1 MKINN
6 KSLNV
11 PSLYIYKNASEKTR
25 GIKDEMKID
34 SEKGFS
40 VVTTRFD
47 AVYYKYHEFP
57 TRISYHITHDEL
69 LNKKSF
75 IEKQKYI
82 VYVMDSEATASEK
95 EIFNSIDNN
104 ISCNVK

>member
-11 PSLYIYKNASEKTR
+11 PSLYIYKNNSAKKKGIREQMEKASLT
-25 GIKDEMKID
+25 
-34 SEKGFS
+34 GFS
-40 VVTTRFD
+40 IITTRFD
-47 AVYYKYHEFP
+47 AVYLKYHDYP
-57 TRISYHITHDEL
+57 MRITYHITHDEL

-82 VYVMDSEATASEK
+82 VHVVNGEATASEK

>member
-11 PSLYIYKNASEKTR
+11 PSLYVYKNASEKTR

-34 SEKGFS
+34 LEKGFS
-40 VVTTRFD
+40 VVTRRFD
-47 AVYYKYHEFP
+47 AVYFKYRGFP
-57 TRISYHITHDEL
+57 VRITYHITHDDL
-69 LNKKSF
+69 IAKKAF

-82 VYVMDSEATASEK
+82 VYVMSGEVTDAEK

-104 ISCNVK
+104 ISYSVK

>member
-1 MKINN
+1 MKEI
-6 KSLNV
+6 
-11 PSLYIYKNASEKTR
+11 PSLYIYKNKKEKR
-25 GIKDEMKID
+25 NGIKDRMDNAVIYD
-34 SEKGFS
+34 YAI
-40 VVTTRFD
+40 VTKRFD
-47 AVYYKYHEFP
+47 AVYIQYRGGFLH
-57 TRISYHITHDEL
+57 TSYHITHDEL

-82 VYVMDSEATASEK
+82 VYVVNGEATASEK

>member
-11 PSLYIYKNASEKTR
+11 PSLYVYKNASEKTR
-25 GIKDEMKID
+25 GIKEEMRID

-47 AVYYKYHEFP
+47 AVYFKYHDFP
-57 TRISYHITHDEL
+57 MRITYHITHDEL
-69 LNKKSF
+69 IAKRAF
-75 IEKQKYI
+75 MEKQKYI
-82 VYVMDSEATASEK
+82 VYVVSGKTTNAEK
-95 EIFNSIDNN
+95 EIFKLINKN
-104 ISCNVK
+104 IER